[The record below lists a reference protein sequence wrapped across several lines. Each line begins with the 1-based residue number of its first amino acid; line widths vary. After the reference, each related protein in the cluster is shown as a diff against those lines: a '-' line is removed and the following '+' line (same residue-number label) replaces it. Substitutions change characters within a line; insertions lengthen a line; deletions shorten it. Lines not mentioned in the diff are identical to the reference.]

1 MKIPVNQ
8 IICGDAFEVLKT
20 FPNESVNSVITS
32 PPYFNLRDYQV
43 EGQIGL
49 EKTYQ
54 EYIAK
59 LIAVFNECKRIL
71 RKDGTC
77 FINLMD
83 TYAGGGFGAFT
94 DLSKTKQG
102 TNKGTVESRD
112 KICQLRKNNKQ
123 IKQKSLMMI
132 PERFGIAM
140 LDNGWILR
148 NDLIWIKK
156 NAMPES
162 VQDRW
167 KKAHEHFYF
176 FVKNKNYKFN
186 LDAIRTKHKEV
197 SLKRAEYEL
206 GRNAMGLNPSSMGE
220 KYSRD
225 KKYKD
230 GTEKYYS
237 MPARQ
242 VKLNPLGAVPPDY
255 LDVNTNCSQN
265 DVVGE
270 HYATYPSDLI
280 LPLIKSGSSEGDIV
294 LDPFGGSM
302 TTCVVAQRMNRKY
315 IGIELNQEYVKIGQ
329 ERLRQKTLL

>member
-1 MKIPVNQ
+1 MKIEEIKNT
-8 IICGDAFEVLKT
+8 IICGDALEVLKG
-20 FPNESVNSVITS
+20 FPDESINSVITS
-32 PPYFNLRDYQV
+32 PPYFNLRDYQID
-43 EGQIGL
+43 GQIGL

-59 LIAVFNECKRIL
+59 LIAIFNECRRVLK
-71 RKDGTC
+71 KDGTC

-83 TYAGGGFGAFT
+83 TYGGSSSLCG
-94 DLSKTKQG
+94 SSRQG
-102 TNKGTVESRD
+102 LNSD
-112 KICQLRKNNKQ
+112 KVGNLKKNF
-123 IKQKSLMMI
+123 KQKSLMMI
-132 PERFGIAM
+132 PERFAIAM
-140 LDNGWILR
+140 LDADWILR

-197 SLKRAEYEL
+197 SIKRSKYEL

-220 KYSRD
+220 KYNRD

-230 GTEKYYS
+230 GNEHYYS

-302 TTCVVAQRMNRKY
+302 TTCVVAQRMNRNF
-315 IGIELNQEYVKIGQ
+315 IGIELNPAYVKIGQ
-329 ERLRQKTLL
+329 ERLRQKTLI